1 MAPSCAP
8 PGIGDTKPFFIAAA
22 GLSDTANLSG
32 SQQPFGRI
40 ADKVAGIFCSGGLRM
55 ARLFPL
61 IAATEN

>member
-40 ADKVAGIFCSGGLRM
+40 ADKVAGSFLQFKRQFLAVFVKSGDS
-55 ARLFPL
+55 
-61 IAATEN
+61 